1 LKDEV
6 KNVYRVTLSKP
17 AVAKEITR
25 MNAGITK
32 DYLRSPVLDDLSN
45 SEIHYRRLFES
56 ARDGILILDAVTGK
70 ITDANPSVM

>member
-1 LKDEV
+1 
-6 KNVYRVTLSKP
+6 
-17 AVAKEITR
+17 